1 MIVDCKYMVTPT
13 LIYLL
18 EMISAHSRNLLVI
31 LESNQDAFI
40 CFQAF
45 TLAGSIFFVGC
56 SSGGAVSRVVYN
68 IAADNKDGAGT
79 TFAKLPWIFRCRIFT
94 FVESVHKKVNHCHQ
108 QLPWN
113 KENQKLDWTGHK
125 LLQTPAKII
134 LWNTELM
141 LWYAEAV
148 EKKWILL
155 KFVVFTLGVIRIC
168 SRELLSLG
176 CTYRVDQK
184 KLGSRKI

>member
-1 MIVDCKYMVTPT
+1 
-13 LIYLL
+13 
-18 EMISAHSRNLLVI
+18 MISAHSRNLLVI

-155 KFVVFTLGVIRIC
+155 KFVVFGCESSPI
-168 SRELLSLG
+168 SRNVRWSV
-176 CTYRVDQK
+176 R
-184 KLGSRKI
+184 